1 MPPRGSDDAVNQV
14 KARVNLVDVV
24 SQHVRLTKRGREFTG
39 LCPFH
44 QEKTPS
50 FTVNE
55 QMQSWYCFG
64 CQKGGDL
71 FTFVELVD
79 KTDFRGALESLAERA
94 GVELEKQSGA
104 ARERSQVRRRI
115 IDLNRLA
122 AQYYEHVLW
131 ATAAGGPGRSLL
143 EQRGVSEQ
151 TARKFQLGY
160 APGGENFA
168 NFLRSRGRSLAD
180 ADAAGLLR
188 RGRDFF
194 QERVVVPI
202 RDERGQPLAFTG
214 RTVRSDEPRKYVNS
228 PETAAYIKGAALFA
242 LDIAREG
249 IENAGQAVLMEG
261 QFDVIVAHQFAVPN
275 AIASSGTALTEDQVR
290 LLKRFTEE
298 VVLVFDADAA
308 GKTAAFRAIEVAEN
322 AGLRTR
328 VGSLPAGKD
337 PDEFLRAGGDWA
349 QVVGR
354 APAGWEF
361 WIREVSRDSDIH
373 GPSDIQAARDRV
385 EKVLSRINDAEVRQT
400 YRAEAGRRLG
410 YDPLL
415 ISVSD
420 RGRSPAVPV
429 RGLAGR
435 TDGKKTSVGKYLLQV
450 LAVRPDA
457 AGRAS
462 AVLQMEDLDE
472 EDRRTYLRMLET
484 FERGGREALGREL
497 PEYSAEEQDLIRRA
511 WHNPPPRLDDEVV
524 DDLVRRL
531 RRDSLQNRRRVIIS
545 DLREAESRGDGARV
559 ARLEH
564 ELREMT
570 RAVGTLSQK

>member
-24 SQHVRLTKRGREFTG
+24 SQQVRLTKRGREFIG

-50 FTVNE
+50 FTLNE

-64 CQKGGDL
+64 CQKGGDV
-71 FTFVELVD
+71 FTFVELID
-79 KTDFRGALESLAERA
+79 KTDFRGALETLAEKA
-94 GVELEKQSGA
+94 GVELEKQTGA
-104 ARERSQVRRRI
+104 GRERSQLRRRI

-122 AQYYEHVLW
+122 SQYYEHVLW
-131 ATAAGGPGRSLL
+131 KTEAGKPGRELL
-143 EQRGVSEQ
+143 EKRGVSEE

-160 APGGENFA
+160 APGADNFA
-168 NFLRSRGRSLAD
+168 NFLRKRGRSLAD
-180 ADAAGLLR
+180 ADAAGLVR
-188 RGRDFF
+188 RARDFF

-214 RTVRSDEPRKYVNS
+214 RTVRADDPRKYVNS
-228 PETAAYIKGAALFA
+228 PETPAYVKGAVLFA

-249 IENAGQAVLMEG
+249 IEKAAQAVLMEG
-261 QFDVIVAHQFAVPN
+261 QFDVIVAHQFGVAN
-275 AIASSGTALTEDQVR
+275 AIASSGTALTEEQVR

-298 VVLVFDADAA
+298 VVFVFDADAA

-328 VGSLPAGKD
+328 VGGLPSGKD
-337 PDEFLRAGGDWA
+337 PDEFLRGGGEWA
-349 QVVGR
+349 PVVAR

-385 EKVLSRINDAEVRQT
+385 EKVLKRINDPEVQQT
-400 YRAEAGRRLG
+400 YREEAGRRLG
-410 YDPLL
+410 YDPRLL
-415 ISVSD
+415 STV
-420 RGRSPAVPV
+420 RSPAPA
-429 RGLAGR
+429 RLAGR
-435 TDGKKTSVGKYLLQV
+435 TDGKKTSVGKYLLQI
-450 LAVRPDA
+450 LAARPDA
-457 AGRAS
+457 ARRAR
-462 AVLQMEDLDE
+462 AVLQVEDLDE

-484 FERGGREALGREL
+484 FERGGREALGTEL
-497 PEYSAEEQDLIRRA
+497 TDYSEEEQDLIRRA

-524 DDLVRRL
+524 EDLVRRL
-531 RRDSLQNRRRVIIS
+531 RRDSLQNRRRGIIS
-545 DLREAESRGDGARV
+545 DLREAESRGDGERV
-559 ARLEH
+559 AQLET

-570 RAVGTLSQK
+570 RAVGALSQE

>member
-14 KARVNLVDVV
+14 KARLNLVDVV
-24 SQHVRLTKRGREFTG
+24 SQQVRLTKRGREFVG

-50 FTVNE
+50 FTLNE

-71 FTFVELVD
+71 FSFVEQID

-94 GVELEKQSGA
+94 GVELDRQSGA
-104 ARERSQVRRRI
+104 ARERSQLRRRI

-131 ATAAGGPGRSLL
+131 ATEPGNPGRSLL
-143 EQRGVSEQ
+143 DKRGVPEA

-160 APGGENFA
+160 APGADNFA
-168 NFLRSRGRSLAD
+168 NFLRKRGRSLAD

-194 QERVVVPI
+194 QERLLVPI

-214 RTVRSDEPRKYVNS
+214 RTVRADEPRKYVNS
-228 PETAAYIKGAALFA
+228 PETPAYVKGGVLFA
-242 LDIAREG
+242 LDLAREG
-249 IENAGQAVLMEG
+249 IEKAGHAVLMEG
-261 QFDVIVAHQFAVPN
+261 QFDVIVAHQFGVDN

-298 VVLVFDADAA
+298 VVFVFDADAA

-328 VGSLPAGKD
+328 VGNLPSGKD
-337 PDEFLRAGGDWA
+337 PDEFLRGGGEWA
-349 QVVGR
+349 PVVDR

-385 EKVLSRINDAEVRQT
+385 EKVLARIVDPEVRET

-410 YDPLL
+410 YDPRL
-415 ISVSD
+415 ISTSVARKD
-420 RGRSPAVPV
+420 RNPPPA
-429 RGLAGR
+429 GLGGR
-435 TDGKKTSVGKYLLQV
+435 TGGNKTSVGK
-450 LAVRPDA
+450 
-457 AGRAS
+457 
-462 AVLQMEDLDE
+462 
-472 EDRRTYLRMLET
+472 
-484 FERGGREALGREL
+484 
-497 PEYSAEEQDLIRRA
+497 
-511 WHNPPPRLDDEVV
+511 
-524 DDLVRRL
+524 
-531 RRDSLQNRRRVIIS
+531 
-545 DLREAESRGDGARV
+545 
-559 ARLEH
+559 
-564 ELREMT
+564 
-570 RAVGTLSQK
+570 